1 MQKKRMRGES
11 AKQVAIDVLRSAGEP
26 LHTKEITKRVIDSY
40 SSGPSRW
47 PCGDGAAQAAGP
59 DKRTPSRGVS
69 PDGWARV
76 VAIW

>member
-1 MQKKRMRGES
+1 MPATGAADLTARIM
-11 AKQVAIDVLRSAGEP
+11 IDTNL
-26 LHTKEITKRVIDSY
+26 Y

-59 DKRTPSRGVS
+59 DKRTPSRGGVARRV
-69 PDGWARV
+69 ARV

>member
-1 MQKKRMRGES
+1 MPATGAADLTARIM
-11 AKQVAIDVLRSAGEP
+11 IDTNL
-26 LHTKEITKRVIDSY
+26 Y

-59 DKRTPSRGVS
+59 EKRTPSRGVS